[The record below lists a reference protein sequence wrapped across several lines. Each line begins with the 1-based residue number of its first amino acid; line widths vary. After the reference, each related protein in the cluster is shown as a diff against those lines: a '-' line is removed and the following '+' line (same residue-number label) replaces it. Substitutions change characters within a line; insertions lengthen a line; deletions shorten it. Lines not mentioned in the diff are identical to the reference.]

1 MNEELK
7 KPAEENLER
16 NPRSMFDKFN
26 DAYRKLSPETQVVFG
41 SLVSYIYLVILLTPD
56 LVPEIFEPAIELLDK
71 MPMRNISLWIT
82 TMIAMTGS
90 IDGVRRII
98 TERLPFY
105 KAFVHV
111 FLLHK
116 FDDEDSSQ

>member
-1 MNEELK
+1 MNEEMEQ
-7 KPAEENLER
+7 PVQENFHS
-16 NPRSMFDKFN
+16 NPRSVLDKFN
-26 DAYRKLSPETQVVFG
+26 EAYKKLSPETQVVLG
-41 SLVSYIYLVILLTPD
+41 SFVSYIYLVILLTPD
-56 LVPEIFEPAIELLDK
+56 LVPDVFDPAIELLDK